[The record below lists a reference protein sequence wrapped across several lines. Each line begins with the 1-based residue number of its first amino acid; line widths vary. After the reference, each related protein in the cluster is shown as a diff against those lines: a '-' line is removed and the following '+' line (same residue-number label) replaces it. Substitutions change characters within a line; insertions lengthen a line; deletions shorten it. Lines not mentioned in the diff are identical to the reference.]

1 MSRVYRALEKA
12 ESRKGLKTEE
22 DSILRIFGEKKSP
35 SVEEP
40 VPRSFEERIKKV
52 EFPSGDGSPLIIP
65 PSQSYSAEQFRK
77 VKTHILNQSPAP
89 RSILITSTVPA
100 EGKSMVA
107 FNLALSFGQEKH
119 IRTILVDADLR
130 KPSIYPGLP
139 SAGLSD
145 YLAGQISWEDILIR
159 FEAQNLFL
167 VPAGTPSPKAPELL
181 GSPRVKELLQS
192 LREWGEKTYIL
203 IDAPPILV
211 TSEPLIFSK
220 LVDGIVLVVMSDR
233 APKKSVRKAVET
245 IGREKIVG
253 VVFNQINLKPSKNYS
268 EYYYRYYQK

>member
-22 DSILRIFGEKKSP
+22 DSILHIFGEKKSP

-107 FNLALSFGQEKH
+107 FNLALSFAQEKH

-130 KPSIYPGLP
+130 KPSIYPGLA

-145 YLAGQISWEDILIR
+145 YLAGQISWKDIVIR
-159 FEAQNLFL
+159 FEAQNLYL

>member
-22 DSILRIFGEKKSP
+22 DSIIRIFEEKNLP
-35 SVEEP
+35 SVKAP
-40 VPRSFEERIKKV
+40 VPESLEERIKKV

-65 PSQSYSAEQFRK
+65 PSHSYSAEQFRK

-107 FNLALSFGQEKH
+107 FNLALSFAQEKH

-233 APKKSVRKAVET
+233 APKKLVRKAVET

-268 EYYYRYYQK
+268 EYYYRYYPK

>member
-1 MSRVYRALEKA
+1 
-12 ESRKGLKTEE
+12 
-22 DSILRIFGEKKSP
+22 
-35 SVEEP
+35 
-40 VPRSFEERIKKV
+40 
-52 EFPSGDGSPLIIP
+52 
-65 PSQSYSAEQFRK
+65 

-107 FNLALSFGQEKH
+107 FNLALSFAQEKH

-130 KPSIYPGLP
+130 KPSIYPGLA

-145 YLAGQISWEDILIR
+145 YLAGQISWKDIVIR
-159 FEAQNLFL
+159 FEAQNLYL

>member
-22 DSILRIFGEKKSP
+22 DSIIRIFEEKNLP
-35 SVEEP
+35 SVKAP
-40 VPRSFEERIKKV
+40 VPESLGKRIKKV

-65 PSQSYSAEQFRK
+65 PSHSYSAEQFRK

-167 VPAGTPSPKAPELL
+167 VPAGTPSPKAPELT
-181 GSPRVKELLQS
+181 GSPRMKDLLKN
-192 LREWGEKTYIL
+192 LREWGEETYIL
-203 IDAPPILV
+203 IDAPPVLA
-211 TSEPLIFSK
+211 TSEPIIFSK
-220 LVDGIVLVVMSDR
+220 LVDGIILVVMSDR
-233 APKKSVRKAVET
+233 ASKKSVHKAVET

-253 VVFNQINLKPSKNYS
+253 VVFNQINLTPPKHYS
-268 EYYYRYYQK
+268 EYYYRNHRN

>member
-1 MSRVYRALEKA
+1 MSRVYHALEKA
-12 ESRKGLKTEE
+12 ETRKGQKPEE
-22 DSILRIFGEKKSP
+22 DSILHIFGEKKSS

-40 VPRSFEERIKKV
+40 VPRSFEARIKKV
-52 EFPSGDGSPLIIP
+52 ESPSGDGSPLIVP
-65 PSQSYSAEQFRK
+65 PTYSYSAEQFRK

-139 SAGLSD
+139 SAGLSE

-159 FEAQNLFL
+159 FAAQNFFL
-167 VPAGTPSPKAPELL
+167 VPAGTPSPKAPELT
-181 GSPRVKELLQS
+181 GSPRMKDLLKN
-192 LREWGEKTYIL
+192 LREWGEETYIL
-203 IDAPPILV
+203 IDAPPVLA
-211 TSEPLIFSK
+211 TSEPIIFSK
-220 LVDGIVLVVMSDR
+220 LVDGIILVVMSDR
-233 APKKSVRKAVET
+233 APKKSVRKAVDSM
-245 IGREKIVG
+245 GREKIIG
-253 VVFNQINLKPSKNYS
+253 VVLNQINLKPSKNYS
-268 EYYYRYYQK
+268 EYHYRYYQK